1 MTLHEEQFGTDP
13 DEIYYINIIV
23 VVCLVGILAYTTY
36 KNVNQQPKQGMF
48 HDRPHSARLANRK
61 FGGWDISNLT

>member
-13 DEIYYINIIV
+13 DEIYVINILIIV
-23 VVCLVGILAYTTY
+23 FLVGVIVYSTY
-36 KNVNQQPKQGMF
+36 RNITEQPKKEF
-48 HDRPHSARLANRK
+48 FSDRPHSRSNRK

>member
-13 DEIYYINIIV
+13 DEIYVINILIIV
-23 VVCLVGILAYTTY
+23 FLVGVIVYSTY
-36 KNVNQQPKQGMF
+36 RNINEQPKKEF
-48 HDRPHSARLANRK
+48 FSDRPRSRSNRK